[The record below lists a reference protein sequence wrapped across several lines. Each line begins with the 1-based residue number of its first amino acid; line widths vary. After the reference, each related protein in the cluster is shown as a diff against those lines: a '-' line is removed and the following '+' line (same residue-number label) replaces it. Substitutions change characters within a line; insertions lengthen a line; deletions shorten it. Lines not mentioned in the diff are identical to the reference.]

1 MTLPASWVDELLRR
15 LTVRYGT
22 AFMRQYAAADVKPDD
37 IRADW
42 AQVLGTCN
50 AEQIAFGLASLDP
63 DRAPNAAQF
72 RALCK
77 AMPVVS
83 MPALPAPS
91 AEGLKRMAAVLKPL
105 KRTGV
110 TFEELLA
117 HHRGRRDRGEKFS
130 PAQRDWLKAAEA
142 KVGGVE
148 RDQVLNQCNPI
159 PDSLLPP
166 GMRNG
171 GIARDFAAELVAQ
184 HDAGQWVDPV
194 RLDAARKVLRGS
206 DGQGDMRARAFSS
219 EAEA

>member
-15 LTVRYGT
+15 LTVRYGA
-22 AFMRQYAAADVKPDD
+22 AFMRQYTAADVKPDD

-77 AMPVVS
+77 AMPVGS

-91 AEGLKRMAAVLKPL
+91 AHGLKRMAEVLKPL
-105 KRTGV
+105 QRTGV

-130 PAQRDWLKAAEA
+130 PAQRAWLKAAEE

-148 RDQVLNQCNPI
+148 RDEVLNQCSQI
-159 PDSLLPP
+159 PDAVLPP
-166 GMRNG
+166 G
-171 GIARDFAAELVAQ
+171 
-184 HDAGQWVDPV
+184 
-194 RLDAARKVLRGS
+194 
-206 DGQGDMRARAFSS
+206 MRARAFS
-219 EAEA
+219 EASA